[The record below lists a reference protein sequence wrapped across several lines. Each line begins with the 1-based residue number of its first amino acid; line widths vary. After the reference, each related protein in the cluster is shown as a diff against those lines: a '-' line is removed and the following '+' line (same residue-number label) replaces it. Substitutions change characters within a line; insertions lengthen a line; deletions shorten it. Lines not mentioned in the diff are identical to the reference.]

1 MIYVTKCEKDEVR
14 RPIPDPSSS
23 LTRSHEEAVEEEEG
37 RAIKGISFC
46 EGRGQGEE
54 DEYCYS
60 GVRLFIRPYQRVWQ
74 DAAHERPI
82 PVSDETEGSSEIC
95 PVFCGEEA
103 EG

>member
-14 RPIPDPSSS
+14 RLVFDPSSS
-23 LTRSHEEAVEEEEG
+23 PIRAHEVKVEEEEG
-37 RAIKGISFC
+37 RETEGISFC
-46 EGRGQGEE
+46 EGGGQGEE